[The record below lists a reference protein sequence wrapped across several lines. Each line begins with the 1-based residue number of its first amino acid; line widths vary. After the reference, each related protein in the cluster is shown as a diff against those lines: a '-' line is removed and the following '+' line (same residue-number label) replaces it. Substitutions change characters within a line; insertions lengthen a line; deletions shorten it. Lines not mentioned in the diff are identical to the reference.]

1 MQFGQDF
8 YLILILLSVNI
19 ECEKF
24 TCHVNFGDSI
34 LEIFYRSKK
43 VEKMFNKKLKSKNGK
58 QLQKRLDE
66 LEGCNVLED
75 MRNFKG
81 ARLERLSNNRDG
93 QYSVRVNDKYRIIFI
108 PESETDPLEI
118 RNVTLIDFSNHY
130 K

>member
-1 MQFGQDF
+1 
-8 YLILILLSVNI
+8 
-19 ECEKF
+19 
-24 TCHVNFGDSI
+24 
-34 LEIFYRSKK
+34 
-43 VEKMFNKKLKSKNGK
+43 MFNKKLKSKNGK